1 MAGRVVSRGVGWKFI
16 NDRVAAQSSKGQM
29 CTYGAA
35 QVFEPTRADYYYGSH
50 SFTSSFASCICVS
63 IQRRIASYG
72 PDGRGTRLYT
82 VHVHGPMLALLSLGC

>member
-1 MAGRVVSRGVGWKFI
+1 MAGRVVSRGAGWKFI
-16 NDRVAAQSSKGQM
+16 DAGVAAQSSKGQR

-35 QVFEPTRADYYYGSH
+35 QVFEPTRADYYGSH
-50 SFTSSFASCICVS
+50 SFTSFFASCICVS
-63 IQRRIASYG
+63 IQHRIASYG